1 MRTKSHPL
9 EGLDLSRSLLKRHPM
24 QRDQPMTT
32 TWSVMTT
39 TTPLPSAASPA
50 VVSLLP
56 ASLPWLQSPP
66 WPEPRSAP
74 SLHPH
79 PHFWSPLQR
88 TSPRPPQPLKRVK
101 LRSPRSNQT
110 ASFWRSPHR
119 TSRMTAA
126 RMGSSSCCQLS
137 LKRIPAQSQPRQKRK
152 APLEVPTAMRARKT
166 VADPVA
172 EGTLEMAMGT
182 TA

>member
-32 TWSVMTT
+32 TWSAMIT
-39 TTPLPSAASPA
+39 TTPPPSAASPA

-56 ASLPWLQSPP
+56 ASLPWLRSPP

-79 PHFWSPLQR
+79 PLFWSPPLR
-88 TSPRPPQPLKRVK
+88 TSLRPLQPLKRVK
-101 LRSPRSNQT
+101 LRSPRSNLT

-126 RMGSSSCCQLS
+126 RMGSSGCRQLS
-137 LKRIPAQSQPRQKRK
+137 LKRIQSQPRQKRK

-166 VADPVA
+166 VADLVA

>member
-32 TWSVMTT
+32 TWSAMIT

-56 ASLPWLQSPP
+56 ASLLWLRSPP
-66 WPEPRSAP
+66 WPEPKSAP
-74 SLHPH
+74 SPHPH
-79 PHFWSPLQR
+79 PLFWSPPRR

-126 RMGSSSCCQLS
+126 RMGSICCQLS